1 MSYRNN
7 NDGRSRGFSSFSV
20 GSKSRNTSNRTPT
33 SLNAVPP
40 PPSINRPNV
49 SNFAQSSNLGNSS
62 RFSGSTNSVPPPHSL
77 SKQGYH
83 TLNAISQNAIN
94 TTYGIPTSRPKTEE
108 E

>member
-7 NDGRSRGFSSFSV
+7 SDNRPRGFSSFNV
-20 GSKSRNTSNRTPT
+20 GSKSRTNSNRVQT

-49 SNFAQSSNLGNSS
+49 SNFAQSSGNSN
-62 RFSGSTNSVPPPHSL
+62 RFSGSSNSVPPPQSL